1 MGHTRPMNDPV
12 ALSFFVDGR
21 LVTVPDDG
29 STLLDVLRGRLGITS
44 AKDGCSP
51 QGQCGCCTVLV
62 DGQARVSCVTPARR
76 VSGRSVTTLDGLD
89 PDESRTWAEAF
100 CTAGGS
106 QCGFCTPGIVMRF
119 AALRSSIH
127 SGGGPDRERAARALH
142 AHLCRCTG
150 WQTILEAWDAYGTG
164 RPATDPARA
173 AARATLEGRTP
184 QAVGPH
190 VVLGGGGFAA
200 DTAPTGC
207 LVAVPDNS
215 GGWAVADTLAEARSA
230 AGKVQGRRT
239 TVDARPP
246 LDAPPGD
253 WDAVLRT
260 PWVEPAYLETDAAW
274 CEPGGE
280 PAGPLANGGAFGGK
294 AASGVSATARR
305 LADQH
310 GRPVLVLLSREDTVR
325 NGPKRPPVSG
335 GATADGRG
343 VLRVVRTPGIAEVVA
358 TVAPELAVTEVDV
371 PGPPTST
378 AIRAAGW
385 AEALV
390 LLTGARGTNA
400 PVASPDGAV
409 ATAEVDDSH
418 IEVAVRCGDPLD
430 ELVLRSYCVGAA
442 HMAWSWVT
450 SEALAVSDEGIP
462 LDLTV
467 RSFGVVRATETPRI
481 EVRIEPDDGE
491 PTNGS
496 DAVFTAVA
504 AATWLHRGTPADWP
518 TGP

>member
-1 MGHTRPMNDPV
+1 
-12 ALSFFVDGR
+12 
-21 LVTVPDDG
+21 
-29 STLLDVLRGRLGITS
+29 
-44 AKDGCSP
+44 
-51 QGQCGCCTVLV
+51 
-62 DGQARVSCVTPARR
+62 
-76 VSGRSVTTLDGLD
+76 
-89 PDESRTWAEAF
+89 
-100 CTAGGS
+100 
-106 QCGFCTPGIVMRF
+106 
-119 AALRSSIH
+119 
-127 SGGGPDRERAARALH
+127 
-142 AHLCRCTG
+142 
-150 WQTILEAWDAYGTG
+150 
-164 RPATDPARA
+164 
-173 AARATLEGRTP
+173 
-184 QAVGPH
+184 
-190 VVLGGGGFAA
+190 
-200 DTAPTGC
+200 
-207 LVAVPDNS
+207 VPDNS
-215 GGWAVADTLAEARSA
+215 GGWAVADTLAEARSV

-294 AASGVSATARR
+294 AASGAPATARR
-305 LADQH
+305 LADQY

-358 TVAPELAVTEVDV
+358 TVAPKLAVVEVDV

-390 LLTGARGTNA
+390 LLAGARGTNA
-400 PVASPDGAV
+400 PVVSPDGAV

-450 SEALAVSDEGIP
+450 SEALAVSDEGTP

-481 EVRIEPDDGE
+481 EVRIEPDGGE

-496 DAVFTAVA
+496 DAVFTAGA

>member
-1 MGHTRPMNDPV
+1 M
-12 ALSFFVDGR
+12 
-21 LVTVPDDG
+21 PDDG

-76 VSGRSVTTLDGLD
+76 VSGRSVTTLVGLD

-100 CTAGGS
+100 CTVGGS

-246 LDAPPGD
+246 LDAPPGGGG
-253 WDAVLRT
+253 V
-260 PWVEPAYLETDAAW
+260 
-274 CEPGGE
+274 GGE
-280 PAGPLANGGAFGGK
+280 PA
-294 AASGVSATARR
+294 TAKY
-305 LADQH
+305 H
-310 GRPVLVLLSREDTVR
+310 
-325 NGPKRPPVSG
+325 
-335 GATADGRG
+335 
-343 VLRVVRTPGIAEVVA
+343 
-358 TVAPELAVTEVDV
+358 
-371 PGPPTST
+371 
-378 AIRAAGW
+378 
-385 AEALV
+385 
-390 LLTGARGTNA
+390 
-400 PVASPDGAV
+400 
-409 ATAEVDDSH
+409 
-418 IEVAVRCGDPLD
+418 
-430 ELVLRSYCVGAA
+430 VGAD
-442 HMAWSWVT
+442 SLGGT
-450 SEALAVSDEGIP
+450 AL
-462 LDLTV
+462 
-467 RSFGVVRATETPRI
+467 
-481 EVRIEPDDGE
+481 
-491 PTNGS
+491 
-496 DAVFTAVA
+496 
-504 AATWLHRGTPADWP
+504 
-518 TGP
+518 